1 MTGDCTPH
9 LPEQTSCAEKQQLHA
24 AMPSKIEGKRVG
36 FIGAGA
42 MAEALAKG
50 FIAKQVV
57 DAKDIWCNDPS
68 QARVDLF
75 KEFGCNPAA
84 DAVEVSLY
92 TAANPQGLSRLTCTG
107 EETESVV
114 CRWPKTWTSSF

>member
-1 MTGDCTPH
+1 
-9 LPEQTSCAEKQQLHA
+9 
-24 AMPSKIEGKRVG
+24 MPTKIEGKRVG

-57 DAKDIWCNDPS
+57 DAKDIWCTDPS
-68 QARVDLF
+68 QSRIDLF

-84 DAVEVSLY
+84 DAVEVSL
-92 TAANPQGLSRLTCTG
+92 
-107 EETESVV
+107 
-114 CRWPKTWTSSF
+114 

>member
-1 MTGDCTPH
+1 
-9 LPEQTSCAEKQQLHA
+9 
-24 AMPSKIEGKRVG
+24 MPSEIGGKKVG

-50 FIAKQVV
+50 FIAKKVV
-57 DAKDIWCNDPS
+57 EAKDIWCTDPS

-84 DAVEVSLY
+84 SSPEVSYLLLSH
-92 TAANPQGLSRLTCTG
+92 TRGSNEVKDGLCPDQT
-107 EETESVV
+107 
-114 CRWPKTWTSSF
+114 